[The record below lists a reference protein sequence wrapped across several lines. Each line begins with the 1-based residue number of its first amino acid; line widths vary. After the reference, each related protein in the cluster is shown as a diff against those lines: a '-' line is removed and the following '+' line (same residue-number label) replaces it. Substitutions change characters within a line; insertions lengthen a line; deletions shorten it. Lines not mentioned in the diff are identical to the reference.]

1 MDKTLSDSDLVRDD
15 EVFLRMS
22 IVERLQH
29 FLLIITLTALILTG
43 LPLVFSGT
51 KIFKSMFAFKKAF
64 YIRGVAHRVAAVM
77 MIATIVWQIGATI
90 FTRRGRRNFKE
101 MLPNIKDARD
111 ALQTF
116 GHNIGLTG
124 FLYKKGL
131 LKSFFEKHPFW
142 LFAAEPEFGRYSFIE
157 KFEYLGVAWGSLV
170 MIASGFFMWNV
181 ELSLK
186 LFPLWVHD
194 IFIIIHGYEAILA
207 FLTIIIWHMYN
218 VHFNPEVFPMSRV
231 WLNGRITG
239 RELRT
244 LHPLEYKKIVEERMK
259 ARAAAAPVEPASA
272 RAGAAQAPRS

>member
-1 MDKTLSDSDLVRDD
+1 MDENLTASELVRDD
-15 EVFLRMS
+15 EVFLRMNFA
-22 IVERLQH
+22 ERLQH
-29 FLLIITLTALILTG
+29 ILLIVTFSTLILTG
-43 LPLVFSGT
+43 LPLVFYEL
-51 KIFKSMFAFKKAF
+51 KIFKSLFAFEKAF
-64 YIRGVAHRVAAVM
+64 YFRGLVHRAAAVL
-77 MIATIVWQIGATI
+77 MIANILWHFLYSI
-90 FTRRGRRNFKE
+90 FTARGRHNFKE
-101 MLPNIKDARD
+101 MIPKWRDARD
-111 ALQTF
+111 AFQAF

-131 LKSFFEKHPFW
+131 LKSFFERHPFW
-142 LFAAEPEFGRYSFIE
+142 LFRTEPEFGRYNFIE
-157 KFEYLGVAWGSLV
+157 KFEYLGVAWGSLI

-239 RELRT
+239 HELRT
-244 LHPLEYKKIVEERMK
+244 LHPLEYGKTVEKRKKALTPSK
-259 ARAAAAPVEPASA
+259 
-272 RAGAAQAPRS
+272 